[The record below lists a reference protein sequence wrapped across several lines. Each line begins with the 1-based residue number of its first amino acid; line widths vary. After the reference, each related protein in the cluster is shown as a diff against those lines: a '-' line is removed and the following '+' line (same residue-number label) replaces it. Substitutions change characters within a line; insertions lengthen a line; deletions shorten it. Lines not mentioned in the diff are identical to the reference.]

1 MLGGEEMAG
10 GGGMMMVQEA
20 WVRCP
25 VRLPCSIHRHT
36 ARSVFTEG
44 CSHIAP
50 ELDLNKSMR
59 FMFCFLFLISFKFR
73 EICLEVS

>member
-1 MLGGEEMAG
+1 MLGAEEMAG
-10 GGGMMMVQEA
+10 GGMMMRQEA

-50 ELDLNKSMR
+50 ELDLNKSVR
-59 FMFCFLFLISFKFR
+59 FTFCFLFLISFKFR
-73 EICLEVS
+73 EISVWR